1 MVKFKL
7 LEKHIK
13 HKKYSMY
20 LKVIGQYGSSFTMLN
35 LAKHLSISNFSGLI
49 YISLMNA
56 NS

>member
-1 MVKFKL
+1 
-7 LEKHIK
+7 
-13 HKKYSMY
+13 MY

-49 YISLMNA
+49 YINLMNA